1 MEFDRQFD
9 EFDPM
14 IGDVPNQPFLRL
26 PLIALRARILLNKR
40 TRDEIMYA
48 AQNIDWIIE
57 EHSRQKKEAADTQ
70 EEGDHHYSWFRHP
83 YPLPQNF
90 SKLDLMREHIHWY
103 VLEDDHEFQNG
114 QAFEYFA
121 VLALWLVA
129 DIIKLLNKKNE
140 EANNLLLASNLA
152 LEAMDAACYAE
163 YLGDTVAQDKEVEVL
178 RLQLHN
184 SAQQT
189 EAIAEIKATQR
200 ISLAA
205 FKAAKKRHEPRDKVR
220 DLAKTLY
227 LKNTWKSTLQ
237 ASKFIFPQVQEY
249 SREVGLNLT
258 DERGRQTVYEWLLE
272 IHKQE
277 IT

>member
-1 MEFDRQFD
+1 MEFDHQFD
-9 EFDPM
+9 EFDPLT
-14 IGDVPNQPFLRL
+14 GDVPNQPFSRL
-26 PLIALRARILLNKR
+26 PLIALRARILLNNR
-40 TRDEIMYA
+40 THDEIMCA
-48 AQNIDWIIE
+48 AQNLDWLIE

-70 EEGDHHYSWFRHP
+70 EEGDHHNILVRET
-83 YPLPQNF
+83 YPPPQNY
-90 SKLDLMREHIHWY
+90 SKLDVMRECIHWY
-103 VLEDDHEFQNG
+103 ALEDDREFQNG

-129 DIIKLLNKKNE
+129 DTIKFLTQKHE
-140 EANNLLLASNLA
+140 EANYLLLAGNLA
-152 LEAMDAACYAE
+152 LEAMDTVCYAE
-163 YLGDTVAQDKEVEVL
+163 YLGDAVAQDKEVKVL
-178 RLQLHN
+178 RIQLHD
-184 SAQQT
+184 SDQLT
-189 EAIAEIKATQR
+189 ETIAEIKATQR

-220 DLAKTLY
+220 DLAKNLY

-237 ASKFIFPQVQEY
+237 ASKIIFPQVQEY

-277 IT
+277 SA